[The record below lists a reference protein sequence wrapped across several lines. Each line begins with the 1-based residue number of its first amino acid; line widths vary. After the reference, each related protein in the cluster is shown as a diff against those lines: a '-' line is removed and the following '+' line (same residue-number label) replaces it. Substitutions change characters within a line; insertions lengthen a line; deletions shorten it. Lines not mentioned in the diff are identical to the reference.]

1 MIQFHLDD
9 ERDGNEIS
17 SSFVEERERERKRE
31 EKNGGDFIP
40 LHDGY
45 CMYVNNN
52 NKASTMERFNIR
64 KRINKN
70 GMDSFIYGKFKRKQE
85 IRKKCKLHDMQ
96 KTI

>member
-1 MIQFHLDD
+1 MVAIL
-9 ERDGNEIS
+9 S
-17 SSFVEERERERKRE
+17 SCTMDNIF
-31 EKNGGDFIP
+31 
-40 LHDGY
+40 
-45 CMYVNNN
+45 VNNN
-52 NKASTMERFNIR
+52 NKAGTMERFNIR